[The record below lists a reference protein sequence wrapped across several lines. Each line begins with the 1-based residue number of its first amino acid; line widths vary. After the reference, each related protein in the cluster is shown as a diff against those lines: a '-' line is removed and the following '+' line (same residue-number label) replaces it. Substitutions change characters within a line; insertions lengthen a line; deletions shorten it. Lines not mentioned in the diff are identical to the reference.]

1 MTKKMQPESDRYPL
15 TPEQARDLTTALIFN
30 NHAVED
36 QEAIGDFLLLARSL
50 VYSDN
55 REDLMRAVE
64 SALMPYTL
72 VASTALDDLIQNR
85 LEARQALE
93 NEEGRQA

>member
-15 TPEQARDLTTALIFN
+15 TPEQARDLTTGVMWN
-30 NHAVED
+30 NLAD
-36 QEAIGDFLLLARSL
+36 QETIGDFFLLARSL

-64 SALMPYTL
+64 AALMPYTL

-85 LEARQALE
+85 LEATQSLERKEGGQA
-93 NEEGRQA
+93 